1 MEEEGIHAFD
11 SVFMTVKARD
21 REVIIDE
28 NGLIN
33 YTKLMESITG
43 VKQAFKGICR
53 MNKSLYAHVLH
64 HDRAKLEAWAEN
76 ELRLDSVADGCC
88 EHSQASAP
96 ERSEL
101 KKMKKYKVGLNIPT
115 KEIDKFLSSI
125 KTIEIDCL
133 IDAGILVSRIGKPNK
148 LAGTYGPRYLL
159 DFLLF
164 NVDISYYDSIHET
177 IEALDAYSQTM
188 NKSLAQELE
197 ELKHLYEFKTNQFEA
212 ESKAHEETKAILA
225 NIQTQL
231 QTQTQAL
238 NEANTKLDEATAQR
252 DDIQAILNQEREANT
267 EFRAN
272 MTLAV
277 KNLGDNMSARL
288 DELRDGFNAVVND
301 ETARHNVRPRIL
313 CLYKIERLDKRI
325 HHSENEIVL
334 DTFCGLLTSEKSSIS
349 KHAIPFNPNIDECI
363 FRQVCGDALD
373 VFDFVSANIPTTI
386 ARTTLFKNERKLI
399 VVAAQ
404 LEQFKSRL
412 KRACKLGAH
421 QRNAYSNF
429 INNLKE
435 EIRDEVH
442 DIVHDEIA
450 QAVNEIE
457 GHIDNAEANIN
468 ANIDNAVN
476 EIEEHVDAQAE
487 AVNAHIDE
495 AIAPI
500 IALFYQLHPNAT
512 QVYYNHAYRLLII
525 QNDKIYCHILK
536 SSNQLHE
543 LTEEELHK
551 LRFK

>member
-1 MEEEGIHAFD
+1 MENNSIHAFG

-43 VKQAFKGICR
+43 VKQAFRSICR
-53 MNKSLYAHVLH
+53 NNKSLYTHVLH
-64 HDRAKLEAWAEN
+64 HDKAKLEAWAEQ
-76 ELRLDSVADGCC
+76 ELRLSSKLELTRLDGCC
-88 EHSQASAP
+88 EHSQTSVS
-96 ERSEL
+96 ELSEL
-101 KKMKKYKVGLNIPT
+101 KKTKKTKVGLFSPT
-115 KEIDKFLSSI
+115 SEINDFLSSI
-125 KTIEIDCL
+125 KNIEIDCL
-133 IDAGILVSRIGKPNK
+133 VDAGILVSRIGKPNK

-177 IEALDAYSQTM
+177 IEALDTYSQTM

-212 ESKAHEETKAILA
+212 ESKAHEETKALLA

-252 DDIQAILNQEREANT
+252 DDIQAILNQERVANT

-288 DELRDGFNAVVND
+288 DELRDGFNAVVNN

-313 CLYKIERLDKRI
+313 CLYKIERLDERI
-325 HHSENEIVL
+325 HHAENEIVL

-399 VVAAQ
+399 VVTAQ
-404 LEQFKSRL
+404 LEQLKLRL
-412 KRACKLGAH
+412 KRACKL
-421 QRNAYSNF
+421 
-429 INNLKE
+429 
-435 EIRDEVH
+435 
-442 DIVHDEIA
+442 
-450 QAVNEIE
+450 
-457 GHIDNAEANIN
+457 
-468 ANIDNAVN
+468 
-476 EIEEHVDAQAE
+476 
-487 AVNAHIDE
+487 
-495 AIAPI
+495 
-500 IALFYQLHPNAT
+500 
-512 QVYYNHAYRLLII
+512 
-525 QNDKIYCHILK
+525 
-536 SSNQLHE
+536 
-543 LTEEELHK
+543 
-551 LRFK
+551 